1 MTINYQ
7 YYTFRYIQEVIEAF
21 IAYSLFSIL
30 TDKKDTDIKKI
41 LFMSFF
47 IGFLTLLLEEYDP
60 SYKNTIKNGMLVG
73 IGSQLVKS

>member
-1 MTINYQ
+1 MNINYQ

-41 LFMSFF
+41 LFMSLF

>member
-1 MTINYQ
+1 MTINYK
-7 YYTFRYIQEVIEAF
+7 YYVLRYIQEVIEAF
-21 IAYSLFSIL
+21 IAYSLFNIL
-30 TDKKDTDIKKI
+30 SDNKDTNMKKI

-73 IGSQLVKS
+73 IGSQLVKT

>member
-1 MTINYQ
+1 MNYN
-7 YYTFRYIQEVIEAF
+7 YYIFRYIQEVIEAF
-21 IAYSLFSIL
+21 IAYSLFNIL
-30 TDKKDTDIKKI
+30 SKNKDTDLQKI

-47 IGFLTLLLEEYDP
+47 IGFLTLILEEYDP

>member
-1 MTINYQ
+1 MTINYT

-30 TDKKDTDIKKI
+30 TDKKDNDIKKI

-73 IGSQLVKS
+73 IGSQLVRT